1 MIHFRPHL
9 YGTHSGTE
17 QDGFSMRSMTV
28 KADGPLLET
37 LAAQL
42 GNRTQVKK
50 WLRLRQILVN
60 NETAERHDQLV
71 KVGDAVQIGPVQRMP
86 TGKSVRGLMIV
97 HEDDSILVIDK
108 PAGLLT
114 ISTDTVKNETAYF
127 KATEHVRES
136 SSDGKGRIYIVH
148 RLDRE
153 TSGLLLFAKTKEAKE
168 QLQENWESVEKRY
181 LAIVEGAPREKEGTI
196 DVHLTENK
204 VFHVFAGPPTKWSK
218 RAVTHY
224 ALLEDKG
231 DRSLLEVRTETGRKH
246 QIRVHMAEIGHPIV
260 GDDKYGRKGTRGRL
274 GLHASYLK
282 IKHPKTGKT
291 KEFCSPLPAGL
302 AKGFARA
309 NTGAPPK
316 KGHKTEKAVKGK
328 TFERR
333 S

>member
-1 MIHFRPHL
+1 MEI
-9 YGTHSGTE
+9 
-17 QDGFSMRSMTV
+17 
-28 KADGPLLET
+28 
-37 LAAQL
+37 LAAQT

-71 KVGDAVQIGPVQRMP
+71 KAGDVVQIGPVQRIP
-86 TGKSVRGLMIV
+86 AGKLSRGLTIV

-127 KATEHVRES
+127 KATEYVRES
-136 SSDGKGRIYIVH
+136 SPDGKGRIYIVH

-153 TSGLLLFAKTKEAKE
+153 TSGLLLFAKTKEAKDH
-168 QLQENWESVEKRY
+168 LQENWETVEKRY
-181 LAIVEGAPREKEGTI
+181 LAIVEGAPRDKVGTI

-218 RAVTHY
+218 PAVTHY
-224 ALLEDKG
+224 TLLEDKG

-291 KEFCSPLPAGL
+291 KEFRSSLPVGL

-316 KGHKTEKAVKGK
+316 PARQAGTAPKGRPT
-328 TFERR
+328 ERR